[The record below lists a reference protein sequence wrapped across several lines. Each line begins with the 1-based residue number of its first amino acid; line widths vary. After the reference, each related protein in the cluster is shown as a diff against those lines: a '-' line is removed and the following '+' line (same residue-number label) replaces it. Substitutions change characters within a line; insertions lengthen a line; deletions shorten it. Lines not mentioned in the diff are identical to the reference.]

1 MFRMLGKL
9 YESTLVVGIVGM
21 LQVMLRLSSTLRGG
35 SVSSNETSFALVLAR

>member
-9 YESTLVVGIVGM
+9 YESTLVVGTVGM
-21 LQVMLRLSSTLRGG
+21 LQVMLQLSSTWRDV